1 LNPTSSAR
9 LVRLD
14 GLRGIAV
21 LCVLLFHAGP
31 FLIPSLDPNLLPGGF
46 LGVDLFFVLSGF
58 LMTNIL
64 LGYRQSYGR
73 FYVRR
78 LARVF
83 PALYVFLGVQIIYW
97 WAIGGGFLRSLR
109 PYALIASG
117 MSNWGSAF
125 GVTLPFSLG
134 QTWSLGVEEQLYLL
148 WPLALILIGRRDP
161 RRLKCICLVGIAG
174 SMLIKILLLHAGVS
188 APDIYAQTESRLDD
202 FLVGAL
208 VATVWHTD
216 TRPIPHI
223 RPLTAFAAGFLVF
236 GLAVAHPFT
245 SRWLYEGGFTLVAVS
260 AGVLLY
266 ACLHQGAGTAITAT
280 PFLRATGRYS
290 YSIYLWHPLVFLAV
304 SKSIPHAT
312 GARVATAAA
321 LLVTVSVL
329 STRLIEEPLRRMAA
343 RIPLSSRAKTS
354 GAPLVRLSPRLAGPE
369 RSSEPSAAGRPRP
382 DAGRPAPAITFG
394 LRPNWKRPIAAV
406 AGRGR

>member
-9 LVRLD
+9 FFRLD

-31 FLIPSLDPNLLPGGF
+31 FLIPSVAPNLLPGGF

-64 LGYRQSYGR
+64 LGRKQSYGR
-73 FYVRR
+73 FYIRR

-97 WAIGGGFLRSLR
+97 WAIGGGFLRSVG

-148 WPLALILIGRRDP
+148 WPLVLILIGRRDP
-161 RRLKCICLVGIAG
+161 QRLKRLCLVGIAG
-174 SMLIKILLLHAGVS
+174 SMVIKILLLHAGM
-188 APDIYAQTESRLDD
+188 PTPEIYAQTESRLDD

-208 VATVWHTD
+208 VASVWHTD
-216 TRPIPHI
+216 TRPIPYL
-223 RPLTAFAAGFLVF
+223 RPLTALAAGFLGF
-236 GLAVAHPFT
+236 SLLISHPFT
-245 SRWLYEGGFTLVAVS
+245 SRWLYEGGFTLVAIS
-260 AGVLLY
+260 AGILLY
-266 ACLHQGAGTAITAT
+266 ACLHEGAGTGITAT

-290 YSIYLWHPLVFLAV
+290 YSIYLWHPLVFFAV

-312 GARVATAAA
+312 GARVVSAAA
-321 LLVTVSVL
+321 LLVTISVL
-329 STRLIEEPLRRMAA
+329 STRLIEEPLRHIAA
-343 RIPLSSRAKTS
+343 RIPAPSRHSKTS
-354 GAPLVRLSPRLAGPE
+354 GALLVRLSPGAT
-369 RSSEPSAAGRPRP
+369 GRE
-382 DAGRPAPAITFG
+382 
-394 LRPNWKRPIAAV
+394 AAV